1 MYLIT
6 IAVAPVA
13 WPLMFQTKEKAEA
26 AFEALHPNTPG
37 YFVSIA
43 DDFGQIVRISTQNI
57 GAVMFEDLDQSR
69 NAHIERALHEG
80 RLRANLQTRAKADPV
95 LRHAQMSGPA
105 MISPMGNGFNG

>member
-13 WPLMFQTKEKAEA
+13 WPLMFQTKEKAEKTLLLLRN
-26 AFEALHPNTPG
+26 EQILVT
-37 YFVSIA
+37 
-43 DDFGQIVRISTQNI
+43 DDFGQTFEGRRASI
-57 GAVMFEDLDQSR
+57 GGVLFEDLDQSR

-80 RLRANLQTRAKADPV
+80 RLRASLQTRAKSDPV
-95 LRHAQMSGPA
+95 LRHASMTGPA